1 MTKVVFV
8 LSDGSQR
15 EIEAR
20 DGQSLM
26 EVAVAN
32 AIPGIDAECGGS
44 MSCAT
49 CHCYVDE
56 AWFAKTGMR
65 SEDETDMLEFAEK
78 EMQPTSRLSCQVT
91 ITDSLNGLLVTVPA

>member
-56 AWFAKTGMR
+56 AWFAKTGQR